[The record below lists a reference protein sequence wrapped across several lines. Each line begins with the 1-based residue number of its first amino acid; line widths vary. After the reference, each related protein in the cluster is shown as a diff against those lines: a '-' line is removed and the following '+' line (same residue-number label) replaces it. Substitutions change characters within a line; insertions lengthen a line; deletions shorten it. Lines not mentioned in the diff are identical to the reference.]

1 MDPTDLVMEHLFGRV
16 LGHHNS
22 KSILESFTK
31 LDILDIH
38 DFLCTDEFGLRKS
51 DQCILNIFKDF
62 LNYVLNDEDLEYF
75 SIPADAVF
83 WLEITPESF
92 KAFRRESF
100 KSSSTKP
107 TVSNDQQSVFESPNF
122 RHRPTIHFESSARD
136 VKRNETRS
144 STLGN
149 ISIQTINPA
158 FKKAQ
163 KITEFPTF
171 SGQVKDWKA
180 FERRFV
186 AIANSQNYGHV
197 LMLNPPFEPGFDQL
211 DEFKLDCNYIFQAFS
226 AAWSDGSNYNIVSDH
241 EHTRDGRAVYMNALR
256 YFRSAAFTQIELQDS
271 ISSLVNN
278 KLLHSTHD
286 GAEGYNSKFNEY
298 VTIVQKAGVHLDPTL
313 IKCLYLA
320 NIQDEL
326 YITIKD
332 QTGLENLSLL
342 EIQSLMLKKY
352 TQSLGQRR
360 EGAPRFYRQHLVST
374 NESQVCTPDRPTQHT
389 SDSSTQLKLAH
400 QPLGKP
406 SNNNNTD
413 PFYFDPKD
421 WAAFSPSTR
430 EKILLLKGKLRE
442 VNIKTLSTAEET
454 ENLQPEN
461 ADPFKDILSQFMIR
475 AHRQNIVQTRNTSK
489 ILKQVVNKQYGRLIS
504 DSGADTGAISD
515 TYAHILEVHDTQVS
529 VDGCHPNKIE
539 TYNLCNGVVAVDL
552 NRVTYLLGIREVPLI
567 PNSVGVL
574 LSELQARA
582 HGTHVDSKPRC
593 FGGSGCIIIKGTN
606 EDEINIP
613 LNLEHGLMTCPIRKP
628 TEQELHN
635 HDIHWITGDGPWD
648 PSTFDEK
655 VSSGYDNNPV
665 LMNVNRVSIKTPD
678 PDEVSRFFLYRPK
691 DIIAETFKATTQLAT
706 SIGDPIMKRHYKS
719 RFPAL
724 NRNRL
729 QETFAT
735 DTWFSST
742 QAIGGFT
749 CAQLFYG
756 KTSRFIVIYPMKREA
771 DGPHALEDFIRD
783 VGAPY
788 KIKSD
793 NSAMQS
799 GNVWTTIC
807 RKYNIQQC
815 FTEPHHPNQNQAEF
829 YIGEVKRLVI
839 VVMDRSGAPNCFWAL
854 CAVYVVYIINRMSH
868 PLLDHR
874 TPFERCHGH
883 SPDISAIIHFSF
895 YERVYFLDSEVSF
908 PTTRERSG
916 YFVGFAENTGDA
928 LTYLIYDPETARVL
942 ARSIVRRTDPANL
955 RLPPT
960 DQPLEK
966 QPSHIPLLVGHNDL
980 CHGPLIE
987 FDPLDHTGYV
997 SDESQVQN
1005 SDDRQIMDD
1014 SPVELDHL
1022 QDATLPDTDDTSRW
1036 KMSAILTHKEVG
1048 PHRTELE
1055 VQWDTGEIS
1064 WLPLSVVKRAEPL
1077 LFGEYALKSHGP
1089 WANHYR
1095 KKRRQLLTQLRQA
1108 SKQNSSSK
1116 SHVYK
1121 YGVRIPRSAREA
1133 HEIDKTEGNTLWGDA
1148 ILKEINKINEY
1159 EVFKPSDIIPEE
1171 YTKLRCNMIF
1181 DVKLDGT
1188 RKARLVV
1195 DGSHSPCTIDAYSSV
1210 IAPEHVRLA
1219 MVAGTLNNLL
1229 METIDLGNAYLH
1241 AFTKELVYTILS
1253 DGYGQLSG
1261 KILIIQKA
1269 LYGMRTSGAR
1279 FHEDLSETLLS
1290 IGFKPSKADS
1300 DLWIRQGQHCY
1311 EYIAR
1316 YVDDLMIFAK
1326 DPASVIKALGE
1337 KYPVQAGSE
1346 NLYLGG
1352 DIIRSEGHMF
1362 LNAKTYIK
1370 NVCSKIENL
1379 CELTL
1384 KHFDTPMA
1392 TDDHPETDDTTV
1404 LDEKTHSI
1412 YRLLI
1417 GSAQWTIT
1425 LGRFDIMYAV
1435 ATLSR
1440 FAQVPHQGHFDRML
1454 RVFGYLKYHADLGIS
1469 MNPIISSFPS
1479 SSTPFNPQSWKEQYP
1494 NAHEEIPDDA
1504 PTPLGRSI
1512 KIVTHVDASH
1522 ASNLLNRRS
1531 TTGFI
1536 VLANGIPVYWHS
1548 KEQHTIETSTFGSE
1562 IVAGR
1567 IAAEKIME
1575 YRYKLRMM
1583 GIPIDGPAILFCDN
1597 KSVVTS
1603 CSVLSSS
1610 LKKRHNALAYHKL
1623 RECVAADIIHIFH
1636 VPGKNNIADILTKPV
1651 DGTTFKHHRGR
1662 LLSNPTL

>member
-31 LDILDIH
+31 LDILNIH

-613 LNLEHGLMTCPIRKP
+613 LNLEHGLMT
-628 TEQELHN
+628 
-635 HDIHWITGDGPWD
+635 
-648 PSTFDEK
+648 
-655 VSSGYDNNPV
+655 Y
-665 LMNVNRVSIKTPD
+665 
-678 PDEVSRFFLYRPK
+678 
-691 DIIAETFKATTQLAT
+691 
-706 SIGDPIMKRHYKS
+706 
-719 RFPAL
+719 
-724 NRNRL
+724 
-729 QETFAT
+729 
-735 DTWFSST
+735 
-742 QAIGGFT
+742 
-749 CAQLFYG
+749 
-756 KTSRFIVIYPMKREA
+756 
-771 DGPHALEDFIRD
+771 
-783 VGAPY
+783 
-788 KIKSD
+788 
-793 NSAMQS
+793 
-799 GNVWTTIC
+799 
-807 RKYNIQQC
+807 
-815 FTEPHHPNQNQAEF
+815 
-829 YIGEVKRLVI
+829 
-839 VVMDRSGAPNCFWAL
+839 
-854 CAVYVVYIINRMSH
+854 
-868 PLLDHR
+868 
-874 TPFERCHGH
+874 
-883 SPDISAIIHFSF
+883 
-895 YERVYFLDSEVSF
+895 
-908 PTTRERSG
+908 
-916 YFVGFAENTGDA
+916 
-928 LTYLIYDPETARVL
+928 
-942 ARSIVRRTDPANL
+942 
-955 RLPPT
+955 
-960 DQPLEK
+960 
-966 QPSHIPLLVGHNDL
+966 NDL
-980 CHGPLIE
+980 CHGPVIE

-1022 QDATLPDTDDTSRW
+1022 QDATLADTDDTSRW

-1241 AFTKELVYTILS
+1241 TFTKELVYTILS

-1479 SSTPFNPQSWKEQYP
+1479 SSTAFNPQSWKEQYP